1 MSSCKVH
8 EEISKEVLHMNLTNA
23 SLRIFISTT
32 WLHLNIDIV
41 TIVISGP
48 GISSIELQIEYVTQ
62 AVPHPLERLY
72 S

>member
-1 MSSCKVH
+1 
-8 EEISKEVLHMNLTNA
+8 MNLTNA

-41 TIVISGP
+41 IIVISGP